1 MEFCEK
7 ENTIMCKG
15 GLDKIDSAPDNKD
28 HKQDIKSPA
37 IDNKDAAPARKNPST
52 DEKDPAPE
60 LESIVDIKK
69 IYVKGK
75 MENTDIIL
83 SIIELCSFPKKYNYE
98 YSNTTRNFWKTAV
111 TANYFK
117 QIFKPYK
124 SETLRKLWRY
134 IRNSQNVNEY
144 VKIVKTNIDIINA
157 PALPI
162 SIATQDISSYILTK
176 ETKSLQD
183 YFIEKKL
190 I

>member
-1 MEFCEK
+1 MELCEK
-7 ENTIMCKG
+7 ENTIMWKE

-28 HKQDIKSPA
+28 HEPDIKSPA
-37 IDNKDAAPARKNPST
+37 TDNKDAAPARKDPST
-52 DEKDPAPE
+52 DEKDPAHE

-69 IYVKGK
+69 IYMKGK
-75 MENTDIIL
+75 RENTDIIL

-117 QIFKPYK
+117 KIFKPYK

-144 VKIVKTNIDIINA
+144 VKIVKTNIDIINS
-157 PALPI
+157 PSLPI

-176 ETKSLQD
+176 ETKSLHD